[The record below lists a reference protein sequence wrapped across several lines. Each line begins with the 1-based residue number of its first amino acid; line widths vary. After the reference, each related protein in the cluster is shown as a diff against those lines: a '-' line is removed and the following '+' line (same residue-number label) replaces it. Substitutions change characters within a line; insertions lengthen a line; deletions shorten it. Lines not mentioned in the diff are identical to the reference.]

1 MYSEYGDCR
10 PLWYTRTQSPIQ
22 FSILTHGRYEFRY
35 STILVSRDEQHGPLI
50 FRASNHHAS
59 IVPGASPHLQTP
71 TPESV
76 TSQQSDKRLGPGS
89 SPGMGK
95 RIMHDCRRRH
105 VERKRPKAH
114 ADRRQEPRMALFVG
128 AVALL
133 VAAAVAQPGEG
144 NHSHHHGGHDDPF
157 AGSGCN
163 CSAFCGECSFVLCQ
177 TKYRCVPQSCLMN
190 RAAAS
195 LTTHARGAAN
205 ECSINATGKATIT
218 QYRMTQFGVVDMRNK
233 NTCVRA
239 RPHQSRRSIALVQC
253 PVDRSTPIR

>member
-1 MYSEYGDCR
+1 
-10 PLWYTRTQSPIQ
+10 
-22 FSILTHGRYEFRY
+22 
-35 STILVSRDEQHGPLI
+35 
-50 FRASNHHAS
+50 
-59 IVPGASPHLQTP
+59 
-71 TPESV
+71 
-76 TSQQSDKRLGPGS
+76 
-89 SPGMGK
+89 MGK
-95 RIMHDCRRRH
+95 RIMHDCRRSSKARGAQ
-105 VERKRPKAH
+105 KRTQIVTVRAPGPLSPAR
-114 ADRRQEPRMALFVG
+114 ARAEVRAGARARAVPPLRLRVGLQEPRMALFVG

-239 RPHQSRRSIALVQC
+239 RPHRSRRSIALVQC